1 MAGKRK
7 LRILQVS
14 NARVFGGNEEHI
26 RTLVKYLDRDR
37 FDVFVAAPQH
47 GEFAPAIERE
57 KIKTFDPY
65 FHQPWVEEAPAVLVA
80 CANPHD
86 TWATY
91 DERDDCFV
99 LDTAAAIQNV
109 LLAIHDLGLGA
120 VWILSFSPRAV
131 RKALG
136 VPPHIRILSIVPFGY
151 YELGGK
157 IEFRGGTVSN
167 KAEPLRRPAEELFFL
182 EEYGVPL

>member
-1 MAGKRK
+1 METLECIKTRRSIRK
-7 LRILQVS
+7 FLDKEVPQDLIREILEA
-14 NARVFGGNEEHI
+14 ARWAPSGGN
-26 RTLVKYLDRDR
+26 RQPWR
-37 FDVFVAAPQH
+37 FILTQDS
-47 GEFAPAIERE
+47 E

-65 FHQPWVEEAPAVLVA
+65 FQQPWVEEAPGVLVA

-99 LDTAAAIQNV
+99 LDTAAAIQNI

-120 VWILSFSPRAV
+120 VWILSFSARAV
-131 RKALG
+131 RKALE

-151 YELGGK
+151 FEPAGAA
-157 IEFRGGTVSN
+157 EFRGGTVSN
-167 KAEPLRRPAEELFFL
+167 KAKTNRRPAEEIFFI